1 MCNIAIWINVIS
13 LNALKI
19 DSIMVAGD
27 GLKIV
32 ENFKLKKFRHL
43 SSPKKP
49 NNIIMIETQN

>member
-1 MCNIAIWINVIS
+1 
-13 LNALKI
+13 
-19 DSIMVAGD
+19 MVAGD